1 MITETVYLDTTI
13 PSFYFDERESFKNWI
28 EETQRWWQE
37 ESFRYELWI
46 SDAVIE
52 ELSFGNYPKK
62 IEILKF
68 IEPLRVL
75 ERSLDLERIV
85 AVYIENFVM
94 PKSLVGDAIHLAY
107 ASYYGID
114 YLLTWNCNH
123 LANARKRKHIKVI
136 NGRLGLSTP
145 EIVTPL
151 NLVEEMNETR

>member
-13 PSFYFDERESFKNWI
+13 PSFYFDERESFRNWI
-28 EETQRWWQE
+28 EETQRWWKE
-37 ESFRYELWI
+37 ESFRYELWV

-52 ELSFGNYPKK
+52 ELSFGNYPRKT
-62 IEILKF
+62 EILKF
-68 IEPLRVL
+68 IQPIKVL
-75 ERSLDLERIV
+75 ERSLDLEHIV

-123 LANARKRKHIKVI
+123 LANAKKRKHIMVI
-136 NGRLGLSTP
+136 NSRLGLSTP

-151 NLVEEMNETR
+151 NLVEEKNET

>member
-1 MITETVYLDTTI
+1 
-13 PSFYFDERESFKNWI
+13 
-28 EETQRWWQE
+28 
-37 ESFRYELWI
+37 
-46 SDAVIE
+46 
-52 ELSFGNYPKK
+52 LSFGNYPKK

-75 ERSLDLERIV
+75 ERSLDLERVV

-123 LANARKRKHIKVI
+123 LANARKWKHIKVI

-151 NLVEEMNETR
+151 NLVEEINETR